1 MRIFRG
7 AALAA
12 LLLAVPAGSHAGA
25 PDPFPSIA
33 ASYLVR
39 LNGTTL
45 WAHEPE
51 RPLPPASLTKI
62 MTALLTLESGRLD
75 EVATVSSA
83 AARETGSRL
92 GLLPGDRMRVKDLL
106 AATVIGS
113 ANDAAHAL
121 AEHLAGSEREF
132 VRQMNQRAKALG
144 MRGTRYANATGHDHP
159 GLRATSADLARLAAA
174 AMSDDRFVRLAAAV
188 RTEVRTADGGRV
200 FRLENKNELVGRY
213 PGAVGVKSGYTRE
226 AGACLVAAVL
236 RGEDRVLLVLL
247 NAGNR
252 WWDAEVVMDKA
263 FREAQRTRK
272 GGSQ

>member
-1 MRIFRG
+1 MRVFRG
-7 AALAA
+7 AALAV
-12 LLLAVPAGSHAGA
+12 LLLAVPGGSAAGT

-39 LNGTTL
+39 LNGATL

-62 MTALLTLESGRLD
+62 MTALLALESGRLE
-75 EVATVSSA
+75 EVATASSA

-92 GLLPGDRMRVKDLL
+92 GLSPGDRMRVEDLL

-113 ANDAAHAL
+113 ANDAARAL

-132 VRQMNQRAKALG
+132 VRRMNRRAKALG
-144 MRGTRYANATGHDHP
+144 MRRTHFTNATGHDQKRH
-159 GLRATSADLARLAAA
+159 RATAADLALLAAA
-174 AMSDDRFVRLAAAV
+174 AMSDERFVRLAAEV
-188 RTEVRTADGGRV
+188 WREVRTADGGRL

-226 AGACLVAAVL
+226 AGTCLVAAAL
-236 RGEDRVLLVLL
+236 RGEDLVLLVLL

-252 WWDAEVVMDKA
+252 WWDAEAVMDRA
-263 FREAQRTRK
+263 FQEAQRTRK
-272 GGSQ
+272 GDLR